1 MDDTTSRRSVMDALD
16 RMSDKLDVVENEQ
29 VRMNGRIGRLEDS
42 LYGEKSQFSPPE
54 HMQRM
59 EREEYYVPEQ
69 KVTFSPSAQPQL
81 SQEEPVVYPPLPQKC
96 SSWQLKCRGEEP
108 VAYPPLP
115 QKSSS
120 WLHKGPRLVDP
131 QSMNYDKSGMR
142 STYQSDYTG
151 CYDYNRVTGASRPA
165 ATFTVPTSGRVPGTR
180 VVAEDMMQQPME

>member
-81 SQEEPVVYPPLPQKC
+81 SQ
-96 SSWQLKCRGEEP
+96 EEP